1 MYAESVQN
9 LEAKDFIVTGGY
21 QNMNNLQ
28 KTQEELMLLYIK
40 SVNELLDNV
49 KAKEKELKKSKDNDP
64 KTVMHYTR
72 RIVQDWF
79 RAKGGLPIP
88 D

>member
-1 MYAESVQN
+1 MT
-9 LEAKDFIVTGGY
+9 KDFHVCRKCSEFRGKRFYRNGWI
-21 QNMNNLQ
+21 
-28 KTQEELMLLYIK
+28 EELMLLYIK